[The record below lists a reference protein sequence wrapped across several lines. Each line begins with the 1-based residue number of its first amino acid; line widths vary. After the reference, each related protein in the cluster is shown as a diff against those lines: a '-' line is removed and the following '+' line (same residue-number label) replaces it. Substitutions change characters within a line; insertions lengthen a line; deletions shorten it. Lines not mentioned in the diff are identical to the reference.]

1 MIKHLSLIAT
11 ILGAGMV
18 SMAFMN
24 AGQFWI
30 AGLVLISFIIIS
42 FMSAR
47 RMDWIHSPSLFLI
60 IGYTAVG
67 LFQNLEP
74 GLLYSGMICSLAGWD
89 LADFSIRIRQ
99 VEQQNNVG
107 ELLRSH
113 LVRLGKVL
121 AVGIGIM
128 IVAFNLK
135 VTPAF
140 AWVSVMAILVTIGLG
155 SLVSRLIKHD

>member
-1 MIKHLSLIAT
+1 MIKNLSLIAT

-18 SMAFMN
+18 SMAFMS

-30 AGLVLISFIIIS
+30 AGLVIISFIIIT

-47 RMDWIHSPSLFLI
+47 RMDWIHSPSLILI
-60 IGYTAVG
+60 IGFAAVG

-74 GLLYSGMICSLAGWD
+74 ILLYSGVICSLAGWD
-89 LADFSIRIRQ
+89 LADFSTRIHQ
-99 VEQQNNVG
+99 VG
-107 ELLRSH
+107 EENTLGKLQKSH

-121 AVGIGIM
+121 AVVIGIM

-135 VTPAF
+135 LTTPF

-155 SLVSRLIKHD
+155 RLVSRLLKHE

>member
-1 MIKHLSLIAT
+1 MIKNLSLIAT
-11 ILGAGMV
+11 MLGAGMV
-18 SMAFMN
+18 SMAFMY

-30 AGLVLISFIIIS
+30 AGLVLFSFIIIT

-60 IGYTAVG
+60 IGFIVVG

-74 GLLYSGMICSLAGWD
+74 VLLYSGLICSLAGWD